1 MRISDWSSDVC
12 SSDLDL
18 AEGKAT
24 LPLIHAMAHSDAA
37 TRERLRAIIEQGDV
51 DALPEVIAAIH
62 AQGSLDYSRARA
74 VEYAEAAE
82 RSLDGLEDNEAVAA
96 PRGRDRKSTRLNS
109 RHQCEQRC
117 ATTAL
122 KKKKY

>member
-1 MRISDWSSDVC
+1 
-12 SSDLDL
+12 
-18 AEGKAT
+18 
-24 LPLIHAMAHSDAA
+24 MAHSDAA

-96 PRGRDRKSTRLNS
+96 LRGLARYAPARDPQPRPGSPPLGHGCPRRRTETRNH
-109 RHQCEQRC
+109 RP
-117 ATTAL
+117 
-122 KKKKY
+122 